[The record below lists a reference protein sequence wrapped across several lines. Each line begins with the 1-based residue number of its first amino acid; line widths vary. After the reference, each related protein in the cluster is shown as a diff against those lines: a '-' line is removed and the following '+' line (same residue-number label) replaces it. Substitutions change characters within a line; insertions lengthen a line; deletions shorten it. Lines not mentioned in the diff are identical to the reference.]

1 MTQLAI
7 TRDFLDAVLALT
19 PEQVV
24 GQEVTVLT
32 NSGGVY
38 VGKLVGANEVVL
50 RLKSKTGWRTLYRK
64 NVKSCKPM
72 MLPKGV

>member
-7 TRDFLDAVLALT
+7 TQDFLDAVLALT

-38 VGKLVGANEVVL
+38 VGKLVDANDVI
-50 RLKSKTGWRTLYRK
+50 LKLKTKYREYTLYRK
-64 NVKSCKPM
+64 NLKSCKPM
-72 MLPKGV
+72 LLPKGV